1 MAYRSLAAAPA
12 WRPATRQRATWR
24 PAAPAQAAY
33 SEQQA
38 AWRQAAPNPGAG
50 PAFRQTAGARPAAR
64 GHLPAA
70 SLTWR
75 PAQHFRSGRP
85 GQRHQPGT
93 GVRDRRLALA
103 RELDFPF
110 SSGFQCQHPFSSRSR
125 AILPCLISISNSS
138 LTEANPRRSFS
149 SSVAETEKTKEDD
162 DGGEDIG
169 KCEVLWVSFSEVRIS
184 VLIGFSLVGSS
195 ADKDRQLGEA
205 HADIK
210 DLRLSE
216 RQREKAVE
224 ENLEIKKI
232 NEEKKASMAAQFAA
246 EATLR
251 RVHAAQKHEETNH
264 L

>member
-1 MAYRSLAAAPA
+1 MVGISQSSAKSWMEKL
-12 WRPATRQRATWR
+12 
-24 PAAPAQAAY
+24 
-33 SEQQA
+33 
-38 AWRQAAPNPGAG
+38 G
-50 PAFRQTAGARPAAR
+50 
-64 GHLPAA
+64 
-70 SLTWR
+70 
-75 PAQHFRSGRP
+75 SGNSISP
-85 GQRHQPGT
+85 SH
-93 GVRDRRLALA
+93 
-103 RELDFPF
+103 LDFSVNTPSHLDLEL
-110 SSGFQCQHPFSSRSR
+110 SSLVSSRFL
-125 AILPCLISISNSS
+125 ILGRNRVE
-138 LTEANPRRSFS
+138 EANPRRSFS